1 MAPIGGLL
9 AQFPHL
15 IVASLDERKT
25 KVIKG
30 KENSVMTYKRSRK
43 EGLDGK
49 KKRKGTIASKPSS
62 KLMEKK
68 KMMNN
73 LE

>member
-49 KKRKGTIASKPSS
+49 KKRKGTIALKPSS

-68 KMMNN
+68 ND
-73 LE
+73 E